1 MAKIPEHLLYTEEHE
16 YVHKHDS
23 GDIVE
28 IGITDYAQGELGDV
42 VYVDL
47 PKLGAK
53 FDRMEPFGTIEAV
66 KAVSEL
72 FSPLAGEVVEVNGAL
87 ESDPSLINKDPY
99 GGGWMIRMRVKN
111 PSELDELM
119 GSDEYASHIGQ

>member
-1 MAKIPEHLLYTEEHE
+1 MVTAPHHLAGSRSPAGTATPAPAPG
-16 YVHKHDS
+16 VS
-23 GDIVE
+23 GDV
-28 IGITDYAQGELGDV
+28 AS
-42 VYVDL
+42 VDL
-47 PKLGAK
+47 PKLGSK
-53 FDRMEPFGTIEAV
+53 FDRMGPFGTTEAV

-99 GGGWMIRMRVKN
+99 GGGWMIRLRVKN